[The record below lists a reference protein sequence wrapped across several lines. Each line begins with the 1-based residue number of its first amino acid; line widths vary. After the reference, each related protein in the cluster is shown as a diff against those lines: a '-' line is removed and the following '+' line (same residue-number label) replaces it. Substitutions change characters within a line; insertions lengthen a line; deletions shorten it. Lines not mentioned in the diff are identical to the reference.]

1 MKKVLSILVALAA
14 SGVWSGAQNVRV
26 HTQEE
31 MNRTPHELNSHAG
44 DESFSSLEPIR
55 RYRRLI
61 KPEELM
67 PSGLPEEQRLPWYPR
82 VKALPN
88 GQFVMF
94 YIGGEVSSR
103 LFSSFSD
110 DLLTWRGRK
119 TLMNP
124 KSVTINGVKD
134 FERYCNMEAVVLR
147 NKTLLGVF
155 AFRATNGYRTGQG
168 CGLMAMRS
176 HDDGQTWTRP
186 NVIYN
191 GPCWEPYALEL
202 PDGRVQVYFTDAT
215 PWTRNSGTSVIE
227 SSDGGVTFGPKKR
240 VSRMFKYFDKGE
252 KIYTDQMP
260 VFRVLNDG
268 RTLFGIVED
277 RLELDGPGE
286 ASSYWI
292 SAIYNDGP
300 EWKDLGENSE
310 GPVRRETQVLR
321 SNAGYVVTLPSGEVI
336 ISTGVGGK
344 HSVKVGD
351 HTATRWNARNWESD
365 WLQPL
370 DGYGVWG
377 NIEATPDRHHI
388 ISTMDTRGG
397 GILFGLS
404 YLNHRISAPLQET
417 LVDGKADEWY
427 GDEALFIGSDSPVET
442 IFRAAHDG
450 SELYLAV
457 ECIDEDATEDP
468 VVSLS
473 LCNAGGKL
481 KKGAFVNL
489 SVGSRGLLSAS
500 DPSVR
505 ATTQRG
511 MSEKGR
517 KGFVCE
523 VALPLSAFGARAGER
538 IYLNATVNG
547 KTGEG
552 KFSDGFW
559 RAGKAPET
567 WQLVTLSEDKVA
579 APFKASHSGE
589 EQYSVLQPM
598 PAYSC
603 RLEPSFLL
611 KDLPETA
618 DEQKFACYPR
628 IKTLKDGSY
637 ILFWMGG
644 RFGSRIWCSRSTD
657 GLQWSTPDMLFS
669 PHKVTM
675 PDGKED
681 VRRYVNP
688 DAVVLPDGDIL
699 LVVSFRAHS
708 HYKYGVGSGLMVRRS
723 SDGGRTWSE
732 ARQITDVPNWEP
744 YLLCLPDGRI
754 QCYLTHGVP
763 QWWNSG
769 TSVMT
774 SSDGGDTWTQP
785 IRCSRQFKYVY
796 QGHNI
801 YTDQMPCFRVLADGR
816 TLAGFLES
824 RNETKI
830 PLDYKDKDYYAS
842 YCKMSMVYND
852 GFDWKDL
859 GEDSEG
865 PVRRQTNILRGA
877 AGYMVTF
884 PSGEVVVGRTI
895 KSDYQVKVLTSDAET
910 PQGVNWASGWF
921 KALPDP
927 GYWGCLETDGPL
939 TMYVAM
945 HSDKT
950 KGLQLGRYHLNHR
963 IDAAP
968 GRFSDD
974 PLYLGTSD
982 GAEARIRASRTGE
995 ELILSV
1001 VTKGPV
1007 ASVDLRLCG
1016 LGSKQILRRSL
1027 KDGGG
1032 ELRIP
1037 LVETGVSA
1045 AGDYICLYALL
1056 NSNTESTAFTAA
1068 QVANPYTWQRIRLQ

>member
-1 MKKVLSILVALAA
+1 MKKAIVLTFILMLSV
-14 SGVWSGAQNVRV
+14 GSGAQSVRV

-44 DESFSSLEPIR
+44 DEAFSSLEPIR

-61 KPEELM
+61 PPSEIM

-82 VKALPN
+82 VKALPS
-88 GQFVMF
+88 GQFIMF

-103 LFSSFSD
+103 LFSSISD

-119 TLMNP
+119 TIINP
-124 KSVTINGVKD
+124 KAVTVNGAKD
-134 FERYCNMEAVVLR
+134 YERYCNMEAVVLR

-155 AFRATNGYRTGQG
+155 AFRANNGYKSGQG

-176 HDDGQTWTRP
+176 HDDGKTWTRP

-215 PWTRNSGTSVIE
+215 PWTRNSGTSMIE
-227 SSDGGVTFGPKKR
+227 SSDGGVNFSPKKR
-240 VSRMFKYFDKGE
+240 VSRVFKYYDQGE

-268 RTLFGIVED
+268 KTLFGIVED
-277 RLELDGPGE
+277 RLELDGPGTQ
-286 ASSYWI
+286 SSYWI
-292 SAIYNDGP
+292 SAIYNDGL

-310 GPVRRETQVLR
+310 GPARRQTQVLR
-321 SNAGYVVTLPSGEVI
+321 SNAGYVVTLPSGEVL

-344 HSVKVGD
+344 HSIKVGD

-377 NIEATPDRHHI
+377 NMEATHDFHHI
-388 ISTMDTRGG
+388 VSTMDTRSG

-404 YLNHRISAPLQET
+404 YLNHRIGAPVQATVL
-417 LVDGKADEWY
+417 DGKTDEWL

-450 SELYLAV
+450 TNLYLAV
-457 ECIDEDATEDP
+457 ECIDEAATEAP
-468 VVSLS
+468 VVNLS

-481 KKGAFVNL
+481 KKGAFVNF
-489 SVGSRGLLSAS
+489 SIGANGLVSAS
-500 DPSVR
+500 DPAVK
-505 ATTQRG
+505 AVALRG
-511 MSEKGR
+511 VSEKGR

-523 VALPLSAFGARAGER
+523 VALPLSAFGAKDGER
-538 IYLNATVNG
+538 IFLNATVAG
-547 KTGEG
+547 KTEEG

-559 RAGKAPET
+559 RAGKDPSS
-567 WQLVTLSEDKVA
+567 WQLVALTPDVLVP
-579 APFKASHSGE
+579 PFKASHSGE

-598 PAYSC
+598 PAYHC
-603 RLEPSFLL
+603 TLAPEFLL
-611 KDLPETA
+611 KDLPSTA
-618 DEQKFACYPR
+618 EEQKFACYPR
-628 IKTLKDGSY
+628 IKTLPDGSY

-644 RFGSRIWCSRSTD
+644 RFGSRIWCSRSQD
-657 GLQWSTPDMLFS
+657 GLHWTTPDMLFS
-669 PHKVTM
+669 PFKVTM
-675 PDGKED
+675 SDGKQD
-681 VRRYVNP
+681 IRRYVNP
-688 DAVVLPDGDIL
+688 DAVVLPNGDIL
-699 LVVSFRAHS
+699 LVVSFRAES
-708 HYKYGVGSGLMVRRS
+708 HYQMGEGGGLMTRRS
-723 SDGGRTWSE
+723 SDGGKTWSE
-732 ARQITDVPNWEP
+732 PQQITDVCNWEP
-744 YLLCLPDGRI
+744 FLLLLPDGRI
-754 QCYLTHGVP
+754 QCYLTHAVA

-774 SSDGGDTWTQP
+774 SSDGGYTWTQP

-801 YTDQMPCFRVLADGR
+801 YTDQMPCFRVLADGK

-830 PLDYKDKDYYAS
+830 PVNYKDKTSYAS

-859 GEDSEG
+859 GENSEG
-865 PVRRQTNILRGA
+865 PVRRKTNILRGA
-877 AGYMVTF
+877 GGYVATF
-884 PSGEVVVGRTI
+884 PSGEVVLGCTMR
-895 KSDYQVKVLTSDAET
+895 SDYWVKILNSDADT
-910 PQGVNWASGWF
+910 PLGVNWATGWM

-927 GYWGCLETDGPL
+927 GYWGTLETDSPL

-950 KGLQLGRYHLNHR
+950 KGLQLERYHLNHR
-963 IDAAP
+963 IDAAE
-968 GRFSDD
+968 GSFSAD
-974 PLYLGTSD
+974 PLYLGTAE
-982 GAEARIRASRTGE
+982 GAEVRIRASRSAQDLVLRLEG
-995 ELILSV
+995 
-1001 VTKGPV
+1001 KGTI

-1016 LGSKQILRRSL
+1016 LGASNVVRRSVQE
-1027 KDGGG
+1027 GRG
-1032 ELRIP
+1032 EVRIP
-1037 LVETGVSA
+1037 LADLGVGA
-1045 AGDYICLYALL
+1045 PGDYICLYALL
-1056 NSNTESTAFTAA
+1056 NSETESTAFTAA
-1068 QVANPYTWQRIRLQ
+1068 QVSNPYTWQRIRLQ